1 MFKEYVLVILLLYTI
16 YVKIPCCYTIKKNE
30 SCDLIILIWN
40 TISGIMVG
48 VLALSVVDYGFNPWS
63 NHTKDYEISIC

>member
-1 MFKEYVLVILLLYTI
+1 MLLYN
-16 YVKIPCCYTIKKNE
+16 KKNE